1 MLDKKYACLRVFEHF
16 KYRME
21 DEKCYKVY
29 SPKIC
34 YNTDAKVKERVLI
47 CEKKTHF
54 LLINV
59 INEHKKVTKKTVA
72 SPVAKKTVAS
82 PVTPPVAQKTV
93 TPPVASPVTFDK
105 RRASQVIRLS

>member
-59 INEHKKVTKKTVA
+59 INEHKKVTKKTVT
-72 SPVAKKTVAS
+72 SPVAQKTVAS
-82 PVTPPVAQKTV
+82 PVAQKTV
-93 TPPVASPVTFDK
+93 ASPVASPVAFDK